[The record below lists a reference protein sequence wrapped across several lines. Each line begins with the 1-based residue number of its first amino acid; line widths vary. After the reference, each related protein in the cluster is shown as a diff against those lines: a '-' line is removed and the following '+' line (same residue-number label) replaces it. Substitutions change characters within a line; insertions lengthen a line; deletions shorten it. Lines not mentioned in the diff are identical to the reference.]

1 MAPGPVPKP
10 PALRQRRNRVT
21 TAAKLP
27 SQSSSAARDV
37 PPLPPRESRAEIW
50 HPKVVEWWES
60 AWHSPMAGEWL
71 DSDMKGGLYRLA
83 ELHQRLWTCSDTDTF
98 LAVQR
103 EIRLAEVG
111 FGLNPIDRRRLQ
123 WEVEKGEVAEERTKT
138 RRRAKSLDATSRKDP
153 RDVLKV
159 V

>member
-1 MAPGPVPKP
+1 MKGRIPKP

-27 SQSSSAARDV
+27 SASTSGTREV
-37 PPLPPRESRAEIW
+37 PPLPERESRAEVW
-50 HPKVVEWWES
+50 HPKVMEWWAS
-60 AWHSPMAGEWL
+60 AWRSPMASEWL
-71 DSDMKGGLYRLA
+71 DSDVKGGLYRLA
-83 ELHQRLWTCSDTDTF
+83 ELHQKLWTALDTDTF

-123 WEVEKGEVAEERTKT
+123 WEVEKGEAAEEQTKT
-138 RRRAKSLDATSRKDP
+138 RRRARTLDAASRKDP

>member
-1 MAPGPVPKP
+1 MPGPTPKP
-10 PALRQRRNRVT
+10 AKLRQRRNRSA
-21 TAAKLP
+21 TAATLP
-27 SQSSSAARDV
+27 SESAAAQRDV
-37 PPLPPRESRAEIW
+37 PELPPRMSPAEVW

-60 AWHSPMAGEWL
+60 AWRSPMAGEWL
-71 DSDMKGGLYRLA
+71 DSDVKGGLYRLA
-83 ELHQRLWTCSDTDTF
+83 ELHQKLWCAFDTDTF

-138 RRRAKSLDATSRKDP
+138 RRQARALKSASKKDP
-153 RDVLKV
+153 RDVLKLA
-159 V
+159 